1 MLQYAQKHK
10 VNYFKIM
17 EQYGFKS
24 MSVDFGKA
32 QNPVQHDPILMIRLL
47 SDNTALFET
56 SICAMFE

>member
-1 MLQYAQKHK
+1 MIQYAQKHK
-10 VNYFKIM
+10 VNYFKTM

-32 QNPVQHDPILMIRLL
+32 QNLAQHDPVPMTRLL
-47 SDNTALFET
+47 SDDTAVFET